1 MASPDV
7 EVSPSDLRFRFQ
19 LNKQLLAT
27 ITINNPSGQ
36 RVAFK
41 IKTTAPKKYVVRPS
55 SGVVEPRSNVSIQVV
70 MQAQKE
76 YAPENANCK
85 DKFMVQ
91 TTPLGDTEQIDKDTF
106 SKELRKDLK
115 EYRLK
120 VTIEG
125 PAAPPS
131 PVPEANEADD
141 ESAGAI
147 RNAGPPAAPIQI
159 STVSAPPPPPA
170 PAAAPAPVSVP
181 VPEAP
186 AVDPRLRAALDN
198 LTASTSENQQLK
210 SQVDRLQRERDE
222 LRRQLDVFQLQ
233 QGARTAAPAA
243 QPAAA
248 AIAKPQLTM
257 AYVLLVAVIAFLLGN
272 FMRF

>member
-1 MASPDV
+1 MSENFAGGV

-27 ITINNPSGQ
+27 ITVNNPNGQ

-55 SGVVEPRSNVSIQVV
+55 SGVVEPRSNQSVQVI

-76 YAPENANCK
+76 YAPEFANCK

-91 TTPLGDTEQIDKDTF
+91 TTVLGETEQIEKDTF
-106 SKELRKDLK
+106 NKDVRKDLK
-115 EYRLK
+115 EYRLR

-141 ESAGAI
+141 EGVARS
-147 RNAGPPAAPIQI
+147 AAPI
-159 STVSAPPPPPA
+159 
-170 PAAAPAPVSVP
+170 AAAASASDVP
-181 VPEAP
+181 VVSGEGTSD
-186 AVDPRLRAALDN
+186 VRLRTTLDS
-198 LTASTSENQQLK
+198 LTAATSENQQLK
-210 SQVDRLQRERDE
+210 VQVERLQRERDD
-222 LRRQLDVFQLQ
+222 LRRQMDTIQLS
-233 QGARTAAPAA
+233 GVKAPAGGAA
-243 QPAAA
+243 QPAS
-248 AIAKPQLTM
+248 KPSSALTLV
-257 AYVLLVAVIAFLLGN
+257 YVLLAAILSFILGHYV
-272 FMRF
+272 RI

>member
-27 ITINNPSGQ
+27 ITINNTNSQ

-55 SGVVEPRSNVSIQVV
+55 SGVVEPRSNVSIQVI

-76 YAPENANCK
+76 YAPEFANCK

-91 TTPLGDTEQIDKDTF
+91 TTVLGETEQIEKDTF
-106 SKELRKDLK
+106 NKDARKDLK
-115 EYRLK
+115 EYRLR

-141 ESAGAI
+141 EGAAV
-147 RNAGPPAAPIQI
+147 RAATVPPAAP
-159 STVSAPPPPPA
+159 APPSVPPPA
-170 PAAAPAPVSVP
+170 AEPTTS
-181 VPEAP
+181 
-186 AVDPRLRAALDN
+186 VDPRLRSALDN
-198 LTASTSENQQLK
+198 LHAVTVENQQLK
-210 SQVDRLQRERDE
+210 GQVDRLQRERDD

-233 QGARTAAPAA
+233 GGAYKAG
-243 QPAAA
+243 AAA
-248 AIAKPQLTM
+248 GQQAAVAPKPHMSL
-257 AYVLLVAVIAFLLGN
+257 AVVLLAAVIAFLLGHY
-272 FMRF
+272 MRF

>member
-1 MASPDV
+1 MAGPDV

-27 ITINNPSGQ
+27 ININNPSSQ

-55 SGVVEPRSNVSIQVV
+55 SGVVESGSNVSIQVI

-76 YAPENANCK
+76 YAAEFANCK

-91 TTPLGDTEQIDKDTF
+91 TTVLGESEQIEKDTF
-106 SKELRKDLK
+106 NKDVRKDLK
-115 EYRLK
+115 EYRLR

-141 ESAGAI
+141 EATAVRSAAV
-147 RNAGPPAAPIQI
+147 PPAAP
-159 STVSAPPPPPA
+159 VLPLAPT
-170 PAAAPAPVSVP
+170 AAA
-181 VPEAP
+181 EP
-186 AVDPRLRAALDN
+186 AVDPRVRNALDN
-198 LTASTSENQQLK
+198 LHAATVENQQLK
-210 SQVDRLQRERDE
+210 GQVERLQRERDE
-222 LRRQLDVFQLQ
+222 LRRQLDSFQLQ
-233 QGARTAAPAA
+233 GAALKTGAAAP
-243 QPAAA
+243 QQAAA
-248 AIAKPQLTM
+248 APKPQVPL
-257 AYVLLVAVIAFLLGN
+257 AIILLAAIIAFLLGHY
-272 FMRF
+272 MRF

>member
-1 MASPDV
+1 MSENFAGGV

-27 ITINNPSGQ
+27 ITVNNPNGQ

-55 SGVVEPRSNVSIQVV
+55 SGVVEPRSNQSVQVI

-76 YAPENANCK
+76 YAPEFANCK

-91 TTPLGDTEQIDKDTF
+91 TTVLGETEQIEKDTF
-106 SKELRKDLK
+106 NKDVRKDLK
-115 EYRLK
+115 EYRLR

-141 ESAGAI
+141 EAVARS
-147 RNAGPPAAPIQI
+147 AAPM
-159 STVSAPPPPPA
+159 
-170 PAAAPAPVSVP
+170 AAAASASDVP
-181 VPEAP
+181 VGAGEGA
-186 AVDPRLRAALDN
+186 ADVRLRTTLDS
-198 LTASTSENQQLK
+198 LTAATSENQQLK
-210 SQVDRLQRERDE
+210 VQVQRLQGERDD
-222 LRRQLDVFQLQ
+222 LRRQLDAIQLS
-233 QGARTAAPAA
+233 GVKAPAG
-243 QPAAA
+243 AAGQLA
-248 AIAKPQLTM
+248 AKPSNVLTLV
-257 AYVLLVAVIAFLLGN
+257 YVLLAAILSFILGHYV
-272 FMRF
+272 RI